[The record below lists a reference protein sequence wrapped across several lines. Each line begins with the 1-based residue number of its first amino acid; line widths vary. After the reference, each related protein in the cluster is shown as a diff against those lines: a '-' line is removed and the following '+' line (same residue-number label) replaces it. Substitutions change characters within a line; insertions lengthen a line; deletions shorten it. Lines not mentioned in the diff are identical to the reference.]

1 LGEPAIEARNLTVVY
16 PYEKNGRVLVDLS
29 FTVRQGE
36 RVALI
41 GANGAGKSTLLLSM
55 VGVLPVHDG
64 AIKVCGVNVE
74 KKNLGAVRKAAALV
88 FQNPDDEL
96 FMPSVYE
103 DIVFGPRNYAG
114 KVGVDEALLSA
125 RVDTLLTGLGIEKL
139 KSRMSHKLSGGEKR
153 MVSLASVLIME
164 PQILLLDEPSAFL
177 DPRARRRL
185 ITVLESLKQTLI
197 IATHDLDLALKL
209 CARTLLLYN
218 GAISADGESAA
229 ILSDEVLLE
238 RNGL

>member
-1 LGEPAIEARNLTVVY
+1 LGEPVLEAHNLTVAY
-16 PYEKNGRVLVDLS
+16 PFEKSGHILDALN

-41 GANGAGKSTLLLSM
+41 GANGAGKSTLLLSI

-64 AIKVCGVNVE
+64 AITVCGVTVE
-74 KKNLGAVRKAAALV
+74 KKNFGEIRRAAGLV

-114 KVGVDEALLSA
+114 KSGVDEAALSA
-125 RVDTLLTGLGIEKL
+125 RVDMLLAGLGIEKL
-139 KSRMSHKLSGGEKR
+139 KDRMSHKLSGGEKR

-164 PQILLLDEPSAFL
+164 PKILLLDEPSAFL

-185 ITVLESLKQTLI
+185 IAALEPLHQTLI
-197 IATHDLDLALKL
+197 IATHDLDLALQL
-209 CARTLLLYN
+209 CARTMLLHN
-218 GAISADGESAA
+218 GTLTADGASAT
-229 ILSDEVLLE
+229 ILNDHVLLE

>member
-1 LGEPAIEARNLTVVY
+1 LGEPVLEAHNLTVVY
-16 PYEKNGRVLVDLS
+16 PFEKSGHILNDLS

-41 GANGAGKSTLLLSM
+41 GANGAGKSTLLLSI

-74 KKNLGAVRKAAALV
+74 KKNFGEVRRFAALV

-114 KVGVDEALLSA
+114 KDGVDEAALSA
-125 RVDTLLTGLGIEKL
+125 RVDTLLAGLGIEKL
-139 KSRMSHKLSGGEKR
+139 KNRMSHKLSGGEKR
-153 MVSLASVLIME
+153 MASLASVLIME
-164 PQILLLDEPSAFL
+164 PKILLLDEPSAFL

-185 ITVLESLKQTLI
+185 IAVLEPLKQTLI

-209 CARTLLLYN
+209 CGRAILLYN
-218 GAISADGESAA
+218 GTITADGESEA
-229 ILSDEVLLE
+229 ILNDKVLLE